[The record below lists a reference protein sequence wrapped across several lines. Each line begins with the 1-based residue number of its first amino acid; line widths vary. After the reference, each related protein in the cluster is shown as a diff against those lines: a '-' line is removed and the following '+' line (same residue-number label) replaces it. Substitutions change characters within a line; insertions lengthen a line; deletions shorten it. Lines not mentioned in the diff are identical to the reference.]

1 MTEILV
7 TGASGFVGSRLF
19 AALAADGHSVTGTF
33 SAHEA
38 RIPSVK
44 GHVQHVALDLTDDAS
59 IERAFR
65 ASWPEVIVHTAA
77 MSELRACEAEPERAA
92 RVNVAASEKLA
103 RMAAAF
109 GARMILLSTDQVFD
123 GARGN
128 YAENDE
134 SSPIHVYGRTKL
146 DAEHAVRRAHPAALV
161 LRLALVY
168 GISPSG
174 TRTPNEHV
182 VTQIRS
188 GGRPKLFTDEY
199 RSPVLVDDVVRAIV
213 ELLTDK
219 STTMLHLGGPDRVSR
234 FEFGRAIAA
243 AFGLDVAAIEAV
255 RLADSDAVPKRPP
268 DLSFDTGRARSCL
281 RHPPRSIAEALETIV
296 RASPSQERS

>member
-1 MTEILV
+1 LTEILV

-146 DAEHAVRRAHPAALV
+146 DAEHAVRRAHPAALGTPPRAR
-161 LRLALVY
+161 LRHQSEWARARRTSTSSRRSVPVADRSC
-168 GISPSG
+168 SP
-174 TRTPNEHV
+174 TNTA
-182 VTQIRS
+182 
-188 GGRPKLFTDEY
+188 RP
-199 RSPVLVDDVVRAIV
+199 SS
-213 ELLTDK
+213 
-219 STTMLHLGGPDRVSR
+219 STTSC
-234 FEFGRAIAA
+234 
-243 AFGLDVAAIEAV
+243 V
-255 RLADSDAVPKRPP
+255 RS
-268 DLSFDTGRARSCL
+268 SSC
-281 RHPPRSIAEALETIV
+281 
-296 RASPSQERS
+296 

>member
-7 TGASGFVGSRLF
+7 TGASGFVGSRVF
-19 AALAADGHSVTGTF
+19 RALAADGHSVTGTF
-33 SAHEA
+33 ATQEQ
-38 RIPSVK
+38 RVPTVK
-44 GHVQHVALDLTDDAS
+44 GHTQSVALDLTDDAS
-59 IERAFR
+59 IEKAFR

-77 MSELRACEAEPERAA
+77 MSELRACEAEPERAQ

-109 GARMILLSTDQVFD
+109 GARFILLSTDQVFD

-128 YAENDE
+128 YGENDE
-134 SSPIHVYGRTKL
+134 PGPIHVYGRTKL
-146 DAEHAVRRAHPAALV
+146 DAEIAVRRAHPAALV

-174 TRTPNEHV
+174 ARTPNE
-182 VTQIRS
+182 QIVATLRS
-188 GGRPKLFTDEY
+188 GGRAKLFRDEF
-199 RSPVLVDDVVRAIV
+199 RSPILVDDVVRAIL

-219 STTMLHLGGPDRVSR
+219 STTLLHLGGPDRIAR
-234 FEFGRAIAA
+234 DAFGTAVAT
-243 AFGLDVAAIEAV
+243 AFGLDPAGIDAV
-255 RLADSDAVPKRPP
+255 SLADSDLVPKRPP

-281 RHPPRSIAEALETIV
+281 RHPPRSVAEGLDFLV
-296 RASPSQERS
+296 RAASSAESD